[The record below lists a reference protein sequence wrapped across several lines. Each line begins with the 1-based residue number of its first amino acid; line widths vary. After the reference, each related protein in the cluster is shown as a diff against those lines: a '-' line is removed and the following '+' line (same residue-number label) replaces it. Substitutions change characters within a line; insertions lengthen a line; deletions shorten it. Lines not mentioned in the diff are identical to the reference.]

1 MTFNSTTMTK
11 QIFSLM
17 IAATLVVSCG
27 QKDNNQTVDQLIA
40 AKNNKELQA
49 RKATIQAD
57 LAKIEAALAT
67 LNVRKEEALVSVA
80 TLKDTVFNHYL
91 DIQGSVET
99 KENILIQPE
108 MPGTLVALNVKA
120 GQRVSKGQLLA
131 RVDDGGS
138 SQQVASLETQYQLA
152 KTTFERQKNLW
163 SQKIG
168 SEIQYLQAQTQMLSL
183 QRSVAQAKAMLSK
196 TEIRA
201 PFSGTIDEVFVER
214 GQVVSAGPQGLMR
227 IVNLNN
233 MYVSTSIPESYIGK
247 LKVGTQVDVFLTSLN
262 KNYKG
267 KVRQIGNFINP
278 NNRSFGIEVSIPN
291 PENLLR
297 PNQVAKLKVIDYTVK
312 NAIVVPS
319 NVIQEDGKGNQFVFV
334 ATNSDGKTATAK
346 KAMVTIGKSSDN
358 VTEILSGLSAND
370 IIVIEGVNTISEEM
384 KLNFYYFNSRKNKL
398 CHIKI
403 KNSAFQVGQLTIV
416 SRCIS

>member
-1 MTFNSTTMTK
+1 MTFNNTTMTK
-11 QIFSLM
+11 QIFILLT
-17 IAATLVVSCG
+17 AVTLVVSCG

-49 RKATIQAD
+49 RKAAIQAD

-91 DIQGSVET
+91 DIQGSVNT

-319 NVIQEDGKGNQFVFV
+319 NVVQEDGKGNQFVFV
-334 ATNSDGKTATAK
+334 AANSNGKTATAK
-346 KAMVTIGKSSDN
+346 KTMVTVGKSSDN
-358 VTEILSGLSAND
+358 LTEILSGLNAND
-370 IIVIEGVNTISEEM
+370 IIVIEGVNTISEGM
-384 KLNFYYFNSRKNKL
+384 KLNF
-398 CHIKI
+398 
-403 KNSAFQVGQLTIV
+403 
-416 SRCIS
+416 

>member
-1 MTFNSTTMTK
+1 MTLNRTPMTK
-11 QIFSLM
+11 QIFALL

-27 QKDNNQTVDQLIA
+27 EKNNNQTVDQLIA

-91 DIQGSVET
+91 DIQGSVNT

-319 NVIQEDGKGNQFVFV
+319 NVVQEDGKGNQFVFV
-334 ATNSDGKTATAK
+334 AANSNGKTATAK
-346 KAMVTIGKSSDN
+346 KTMVTVGKSSDN
-358 VTEILSGLSAND
+358 LTEILSGLNAND
-370 IIVIEGVNTISEEM
+370 IIVIEGVNTISEGM
-384 KLNFYYFNSRKNKL
+384 KLNF
-398 CHIKI
+398 
-403 KNSAFQVGQLTIV
+403 
-416 SRCIS
+416 

>member
-1 MTFNSTTMTK
+1 MTSNRKPMTK
-11 QIFSLM
+11 KILPLL
-17 IAATLVVSCG
+17 IAATLIVSCG
-27 QKDNNQTVDQLIA
+27 EKNNNQTVDQLIA

-49 RKATIQAD
+49 RKAVIQAD
-57 LAKIEAALAT
+57 LAKIDAALAT
-67 LNVRKEEALVSVA
+67 LNVKKEEALVSVM
-80 TLKDTVFNHYL
+80 TLKDTLFNHYL
-91 DIQGSVET
+91 DIQGNVNT

-108 MPGTLVALNVKA
+108 IPGTLVVLNAKA
-120 GQRVSKGQLLA
+120 GQHVSKGQILA

-163 SQKIG
+163 NQKIG

-183 QRSVAQAKAMLSK
+183 QRSVAQAKAMLAK
-196 TEIRA
+196 TVIRA

-214 GQVVSAGPQGLMR
+214 GQVVSAGAQGLMR

-233 MYVSTSIPESYIGK
+233 MYVSTSVPESYIGK

-267 KVRQIGNFINP
+267 KVRQVGNFINP

-297 PNQVAKLKVIDYTVK
+297 PNQVAKLKVIDYTAK
-312 NAIVVPS
+312 NAIVVPT
-319 NVIQEDGKGNQFVFV
+319 NVIQEDGEGNKFVFV
-334 ATNSDGKTATAK
+334 AINSNGKTATAK
-346 KAMVTIGKSSDN
+346 KVLVSLGKSSDN
-358 VTEILSGLSAND
+358 VTEIVTGLSAND
-370 IIVIEGVNTISEEM
+370 IIVTEGVNTISEGM
-384 KLNFYYFNSRKNKL
+384 KLNF
-398 CHIKI
+398 
-403 KNSAFQVGQLTIV
+403 
-416 SRCIS
+416 

>member
-1 MTFNSTTMTK
+1 MTSNRKPMTK
-11 QIFSLM
+11 KILPLL
-17 IAATLVVSCG
+17 IAATLIVSCG
-27 QKDNNQTVDQLIA
+27 EKDNNQTVDQLIA

-49 RKATIQAD
+49 RKAVIQAD
-57 LAKIEAALAT
+57 LAKIDAALST
-67 LNVRKEEALVSVA
+67 LNVKKEEALVSVM
-80 TLKDTVFNHYL
+80 TLKDTVFSHYL
-91 DIQGSVET
+91 DIQGSVNT

-108 MPGTLVALNVKA
+108 MPGTLVVLNAKA
-120 GQRVSKGQLLA
+120 GQHVSKGQLLA

-163 SQKIG
+163 NQKIG

-183 QRSVAQAKAMLSK
+183 QRSVAQAKAMLAK
-196 TEIRA
+196 TVIRA

-214 GQVVSAGPQGLMR
+214 GQVVSAGAQGLMR

-233 MYVSTSIPESYIGK
+233 MYVSTSVPESYIGK

-297 PNQVAKLKVIDYTVK
+297 PNQVAKLKVIDYTAK
-312 NAIVVPS
+312 NAIVVPT
-319 NVIQEDGKGNQFVFV
+319 NVIQEDGQGNKFVFV
-334 ATNSDGKTATAK
+334 AINSNGKTATAK
-346 KAMVTIGKSSDN
+346 KIIVTTGKSSDN
-358 VTEILSGLSAND
+358 VTEILTGLSAND
-370 IIVIEGVNTISEEM
+370 IIVTEGVNTISEGM
-384 KLNFYYFNSRKNKL
+384 KLNF
-398 CHIKI
+398 
-403 KNSAFQVGQLTIV
+403 
-416 SRCIS
+416 